1 MPQTTQFSV
10 FTANKPGVLAEVCRT
25 MAREKINITGMSMMD
40 AAESGV
46 LRLITDKPDS
56 ARVALQRMNIPMTET
71 DVLAITLP
79 NRVGAVADLCERL
92 SNAHV
97 HIAYMYATTGGRG
110 ANATVVFKV
119 GDVKKAV
126 RAIEAPGRLSTGKDM
141 KIKLRHPPRV
151 ARRR

>member
-10 FTANKPGVLAEVCRT
+10 FTANKPGVLAEICRT

-56 ARVALQRMNIPMTET
+56 ARLALQRMNVPMTET
-71 DVLAITLP
+71 DVLAVTLP
-79 NRVGAVADLCERL
+79 NRVGAVADVCERL

-110 ANATVVFKV
+110 ANATVIFKV
-119 GDVKKAV
+119 SDLKKAV

-141 KIKLRHPPRV
+141 KIKLRHPRL

>member
-10 FTANKPGVLAEVCRT
+10 FTANKPGVLAEICRT

-56 ARVALQRMNIPMTET
+56 ARVLLQRMNIPMTET
-71 DVLAITLP
+71 EVLAVTLP
-79 NRVGAVADLCERL
+79 NRVGAVADVCERL
-92 SNAHV
+92 SNAHI

-110 ANATVVFKV
+110 ASATVVLKV
-119 GDVKKAV
+119 SDMKKAV
-126 RAIEAPGRLSTGKDM
+126 RAIEAPGRLSAGKDM
-141 KIKLRHPPRV
+141 KIKLRHPRV